1 MKRLATLFILTI
13 LVTTAGF
20 AKPKHKDLSGNIAIK
35 GELTKEYQQSPAG
48 TPVIIRRVVKM
59 NNPGENSDNIYYAV
73 EVNGI
78 QETIPSDEMGIIAIS
93 APETDREFWQQIYLK
108 NHLYEYF
115 NDRGYKHKLRQE
127 IDEECLDYLDKLNEI
142 AYQDDYITSYVQ
154 GIFSKLNAT
163 TIDSN
168 RGESLNIRIIQSPEP
183 DAFMLPNGS
192 MVISTGLLCTL
203 DSEDE
208 LAAVIACELGHF
220 VLDHQVNNIY
230 RAKRA
235 AFWADVFVTTA
246 SAALDVAYWDDDEDE
261 DTRK

>member
-230 RAKRA
+230 RAERRAKRA
-235 AFWADVFVTTA
+235 AF
-246 SAALDVAYWDDDEDE
+246 
-261 DTRK
+261 

>member
-142 AYQDDYITSYVQ
+142 AYQDDYITSY
-154 GIFSKLNAT
+154 
-163 TIDSN
+163 
-168 RGESLNIRIIQSPEP
+168 
-183 DAFMLPNGS
+183 AF
-192 MVISTGLLCTL
+192 
-203 DSEDE
+203 
-208 LAAVIACELGHF
+208 
-220 VLDHQVNNIY
+220 Q
-230 RAKRA
+230 
-235 AFWADVFVTTA
+235 
-246 SAALDVAYWDDDEDE
+246 
-261 DTRK
+261 

>member
-108 NHLYEYF
+108 NTS
-115 NDRGYKHKLRQE
+115 LR
-127 IDEECLDYLDKLNEI
+127 
-142 AYQDDYITSYVQ
+142 
-154 GIFSKLNAT
+154 IFQRPRLQAQT
-163 TIDSN
+163 APGN
-168 RGESLNIRIIQSPEP
+168 RRRMP
-183 DAFMLPNGS
+183 
-192 MVISTGLLCTL
+192 GL
-203 DSEDE
+203 S
-208 LAAVIACELGHF
+208 
-220 VLDHQVNNIY
+220 
-230 RAKRA
+230 R
-235 AFWADVFVTTA
+235 
-246 SAALDVAYWDDDEDE
+246 
-261 DTRK
+261 